1 MNWTIL
7 RSADHEPSC
16 AISVWGSQ
24 SFFQAFTMWFAKA
37 WTQPYR
43 IIGMTDVLGL
53 SQEDDPAHVHDIH
66 ATVLH
71 LLGLDRLKL
80 TFRY

>member
-1 MNWTIL
+1 
-7 RSADHEPSC
+7 
-16 AISVWGSQ
+16 
-24 SFFQAFTMWFAKA
+24 MWFAKA